1 MQPFTT
7 AHLPAHVQ
15 TAIAS
20 IGGDNDIKLRTT
32 IRRDDVD
39 VWTSW
44 MPVQKGYETMVHTQD
59 GAVIAAVV
67 RDGGRPYQQ
76 TDTPQ
81 AARDMHEAVCAQ
93 VRRVLARMKAEQE
106 AR

>member
-1 MQPFTT
+1 MTPLS
-7 AHLPAHVQ
+7 ALAQ

-20 IGGDNDIKLRTT
+20 IGGAHDLKLRTT

-44 MPVQKGYETMVHTQD
+44 MPVQRRYETMVHTQT
-59 GAVIAAVV
+59 AAVLTAV
-67 RDGGRPYQQ
+67 CQDGGAPETW

-93 VRRVLARMKAEQE
+93 VRRVLARMQAAKEG
-106 AR
+106 R

>member
-1 MQPFTT
+1 MQPFD
-7 AHLPAHVQ
+7 ASHLPAHVQ

-20 IGGDNDIKLRTT
+20 IGGAHDLKLRTT

-59 GAVIAAVV
+59 GAIIEAVC

-93 VRRVLARMKAEQE
+93 VRRVLARMKAAKE